1 MTGMMALEVALAV
14 VAMAWMAEDEA
25 RTAYAATQQVDDKGA
40 ERWPLISAKSLK
52 ARKDGKV
59 DNANP
64 FGAFQVLTPA
74 EENDLVAACKSL
86 ISEAGLT
93 IEREER
99 CRLSRRDCEAFYAEH
114 KERSFFQGLVSFM
127 SSGPVVKMELS
138 GKDAIK
144 GWRTLIGPTNSNTA
158 REQAPSSI
166 RARFGTDQQRNA
178 AHGSDSPESA
188 SREIGLM
195 FK

>member
-1 MTGMMALEVALAV
+1 MRSLCAFVFATVGARVLVAPPRRGDDAAASVCRLRGGASEHTF
-14 VAMAWMAEDEA
+14 AMLKPDIAGDEA
-25 RTAYAATQQVDDKGA
+25 T
-40 ERWPLISAKSLK
+40 
-52 ARKDGKV
+52 
-59 DNANP
+59 
-64 FGAFQVLTPA
+64 
-74 EENDLVAACKSL
+74 VAACKSL